1 VKIVSK
7 FLKVFRTLGL
17 VSAYGEL
24 YIFISI
30 VMKRVVTI
38 LILTFLLTS
47 SLTFLYAVMHPSN
60 KKELE
65 FSALYVQV
73 LMFMGSEKEYYNH
86 VTYPQATPEL
96 NYDDFFIEIVH
107 QGQLSKPVWKTW
119 GVGQL
124 VSEEPLSDS
133 FLQKIKNINISSD
146 APFGNLE
153 PGEDLK
159 EFFDI
164 EKKLPMGKGEKL
176 TAQQLIETKIEDFSA
191 FLFTLKQAPLERSF
205 HRFTITYELNDGK
218 ILSTTSRALNIKGHH
233 PES

>member
-1 VKIVSK
+1 
-7 FLKVFRTLGL
+7 
-17 VSAYGEL
+17 
-24 YIFISI
+24 
-30 VMKRVVTI
+30 MKRVVPI

-47 SLTFLYAVMHPSN
+47 SLTLLYAVMHPSN

-73 LMFMGSEKEYYNH
+73 LMFLGSEKDHYNH

-96 NYDDFFIEIVH
+96 HYDDFFIEIVH
-107 QGQLSKPVWKTW
+107 QGQLSKPVWKAW

-133 FLQKIKNINISSD
+133 FVQKIKSINIYSD

-159 EFFDI
+159 DFFYI

-176 TAQQLIETKIEDFSA
+176 TLEQLTETKIEDFSA
-191 FLFTLKQAPLERSF
+191 FLFTLKQAPWERSF